1 MACSSFFMPLPQT
14 ASCRPG
20 RYVMESVCAFG
31 QVYKYDLLE
40 TSGQWRELLLFY
52 QSGGEDVLMVKD
64 ER

>member
-1 MACSSFFMPLPQT
+1 
-14 ASCRPG
+14 
-20 RYVMESVCAFG
+20 MESVCAFG